1 MPGATCRFFNT
12 SMIMEGSLLNSCFH
26 EVLVR
31 RHSEKQISYTIIVA
45 NPYLCIGKQLKNNKM
60 GFVDSLKKLFSTSR
74 EVAAVK
80 TTELKEKAAD
90 SVESAK
96 EYSKDVV
103 EEVKR
108 QQPMLLKN

>member
-1 MPGATCRFFNT
+1 
-12 SMIMEGSLLNSCFH
+12 
-26 EVLVR
+26 
-31 RHSEKQISYTIIVA
+31 
-45 NPYLCIGKQLKNNKM
+45 M
-60 GFVDSLKKLFSTSR
+60 GFVDSLKKLFSTSK

-103 EEVKR
+103 EDVKAAAA
-108 QQPMLLKN
+108 PKM